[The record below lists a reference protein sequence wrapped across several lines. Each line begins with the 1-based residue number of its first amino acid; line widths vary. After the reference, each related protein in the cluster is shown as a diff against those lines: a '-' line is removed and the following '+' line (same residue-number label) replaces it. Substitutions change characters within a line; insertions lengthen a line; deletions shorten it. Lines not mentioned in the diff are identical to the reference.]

1 MRYWKSVLAASLAGS
16 LVLSAAASA
25 AEPWSVSVPAD
36 ALAVVAVRNVAELD
50 AGLKALVGPES
61 DVSVAAQLERNL
73 PAGAFDTSGPLLLVL
88 VAGEKNP
95 VPVTI
100 LQGKDP
106 AKLEEARITGD
117 RLPAGIVAVRRPT
130 PPIPPGAPEG
140 FRMPAPPPLYVLQLD
155 RWGVVAD
162 RIEPLVAFQS
172 AAERLAVGTAAG
184 SRLPDHMVWVHLN
197 PKSLKGTF
205 TGLLRQMQV
214 QTARE
219 APAGAPPAAVN
230 RVLDWYVSLL
240 DQVAS
245 MDLMADLGAERA
257 TGLVEA
263 ELVDGS
269 PLVAVARAAKPV
281 TGPPASLPA
290 TDSLLVAAWGQG
302 DWAKAIPPLK
312 TLIKPL
318 FDAIG
323 QGADEETRK
332 RMDELWATYD
342 QWATVLGPS
351 FAFVF
356 EPATP
361 GQGMYRVTEVIDLAA
376 PERYSQLMAKWMPLT
391 KDMMKGLMGQF
402 GAMPG
407 GPAMK
412 MDMNYE
418 PAAEEIAAVKVD
430 RMTFKI
436 QMQPP
441 AGAPPEAAERMK
453 KMMDVMYGPEGM
465 VVRTAVVN
473 NLAVI
478 TMGDAGHMARAIG
491 RARGQGEGFASNA
504 AVADAVKRIP
514 EGAVAQVLVS
524 VPSYAHAMVRMV
536 DRMMIETLVADPIKG
551 RAVLEAPPLPKAP
564 AIGNLTAGGI
574 YLDGRT
580 VRARVDVPASEVRT
594 TMDISKQWGQ
604 RMGWVMHEDM
614 KWAKEHLPKA
624 EPPPAP
630 PPLPPT
636 PPPPP
641 KAPPPPPVPP
651 PPLPP
656 TPPPPPA
663 AE

>member
-1 MRYWKSVLAASLAGS
+1 MRYWESVLAASLAGS

-36 ALAVVAVRNVAELD
+36 ALAVVAVRSVADFD

-73 PAGAFDTSGPLLLVL
+73 PAGVFDTSGPLLLVL
-88 VAGEKNP
+88 VAGEKTP
-95 VPVTI
+95 APVTV

-117 RLPAGIVAVRRPT
+117 KLPAGIVAVRRPT
-130 PPIPPGAPEG
+130 PPVPPGAPEG
-140 FRMPAPPPLYVLQLD
+140 FKMPAPPPLYVLQLD

-162 RIEPLVAFQS
+162 RLEPLVAFQS
-172 AAERLAVGTAAG
+172 AAERLAIGTAAG

-197 PKSLKGTF
+197 PKPLKGTF
-205 TGLLRQMQV
+205 TGLLKEMQAQM
-214 QTARE
+214 ARE

-230 RVLDWYVSLL
+230 RILDWYVSLL

-257 TGLVEA
+257 AGLVEA

-269 PLVAVARAAKPV
+269 PLVAAARAAKPV
-281 TGPPASLPA
+281 TGPPASLSA
-290 TDSLLVAAWGQG
+290 TDSFLVAGWGRA
-302 DWAKAIPPLK
+302 DWTKAMPPLK
-312 TLIKPL
+312 ALIKPL
-318 FDAIG
+318 IDALG

-356 EPATP
+356 EPAKP
-361 GQGMYRVTEVIDLAA
+361 GQGMYRLTETIALTDA
-376 PERYSQLMAKWMPLT
+376 RKYSDLMAKWMPIT
-391 KDMMKGLMGQF
+391 MDMMKGFMGQF
-402 GAMPG
+402 GTMPG

-418 PAAEEIAAVKVD
+418 PAAEEIAGVKVD
-430 RMTFKI
+430 RMTFKV

-441 AGAPPEAAERMK
+441 EGAPPEAAEQMK

-465 VVRTAVVN
+465 VVRMAVVD

-478 TMGDAGHMARAIG
+478 TMGDAGDMARAIG
-491 RARGQGEGFASNA
+491 RARGQGEGFASHA

-514 EGAVAQVLVS
+514 EGAVAQVLLS
-524 VPSYAHAMVRMV
+524 VPSYVHMMICMT
-536 DRMMIETLVADPIKG
+536 DRMMIESLPGALQG

-564 AIGNLTAGGI
+564 ALAGLTAGGI

-580 VRARVDVPASEVRT
+580 VRARVDVPASEIRAT
-594 TMDISKQWGQ
+594 TDISKQFGQ
-604 RMGWVMHEDM
+604 RMMWMMQEHA
-614 KWAKEHLPKA
+614 KWAQEQQRKA
-624 EPPPAP
+624 EEG
-630 PPLPPT
+630 T
-636 PPPPP
+636 PP
-641 KAPPPPPVPP
+641 K
-651 PPLPP
+651 
-656 TPPPPPA
+656 
-663 AE
+663 

>member
-1 MRYWKSVLAASLAGS
+1 MRHWKSVLAASLAGS

-50 AGLKALVGPES
+50 AGLKALVSPES

-95 VPVTI
+95 APVTI

-106 AKLEEARITGD
+106 AKLEEAR
-117 RLPAGIVAVRRPT
+117 LPGIENLPPGIVAVRGPT
-130 PPIPPGAPEG
+130 PPVPPGAPEG
-140 FRMPAPPPLYVLQLD
+140 FTMPAPPPLYVLQLD

-162 RIEPLVAFQS
+162 GPEPLIAFQS
-172 AAERLAVGTAAG
+172 AAERLAVGTTAG
-184 SRLPDHMVWVHLN
+184 SRLLDHMVWVHLN
-197 PKSLKGTF
+197 PKTLKGTF
-205 TGLLRQMQV
+205 AGLLQQMQA

-219 APAGAPPAAVN
+219 VPAGAPPAAVN

-257 TGLVEA
+257 AGLVEV

-269 PLVAVARAAKPV
+269 PLVDAARAAKPV

-290 TDSLLVAAWGQG
+290 TDSFLVAGWGRA
-302 DWAKAIPPLK
+302 DWTKAMPPLK

-318 FDAIG
+318 FDALG

-332 RMDELWATYD
+332 NLDELWATYD

-356 EPATP
+356 EPGKP
-361 GQGMYRVTEVIDLAA
+361 GQGLYRVTETVALADA
-376 PERYSQLMAKWMPLT
+376 RKYSDLMAKWMPLGM
-391 KDMMKGLMGQF
+391 DMMKGFMGQF
-402 GAMPG
+402 GTMPG

-418 PAAEEIAAVKVD
+418 PAAEEIAGVQVD

-441 AGAPPEAAERMK
+441 EGAPPEAAEQMK

-465 VVRTAVVN
+465 VARMAVVD

-478 TMGDAGHMARAIG
+478 TMGDAGDMARAIG
-491 RARGQGEGFASNA
+491 RARGQGGDFASNA

-524 VPSYAHAMVRMV
+524 VPSYVHAMVRMT
-536 DRMMIETLVADPIKG
+536 DRMMIESLPDPIKG
-551 RAVLEAPPLPKAP
+551 RAVLEAPAMPKAP
-564 AIGNLTAGGI
+564 GLGAPTAMGL

-594 TMDISKQWGQ
+594 TMDISKQFGQ
-604 RMGWVMHEDM
+604 RMMWIMQEHM
-614 KWAKEHLPKA
+614 KWAEDQQRKA
-624 EPPPAP
+624 QEET
-630 PPLPPT
+630 PPT
-636 PPPPP
+636 
-641 KAPPPPPVPP
+641 
-651 PPLPP
+651 
-656 TPPPPPA
+656 
-663 AE
+663 E

>member
-16 LVLSAAASA
+16 LVLSAVASA

-73 PAGAFDTSGPLLLVL
+73 PAGVFDTSGPVLFVL

-95 VPVTI
+95 APVTI

-117 RLPAGIVAVRRPT
+117 KLPAGIVAVRRPT

-140 FRMPAPPPLYVLQLD
+140 FKMPAPPPLYVLQLD

-172 AAERLAVGTAAG
+172 AAERLAGGTAAG
-184 SRLPDHMVWVHLN
+184 SRLPDHMIWVHLN
-197 PKSLKGTF
+197 PKPVKSLLS
-205 TGLLRQMQV
+205 GLLQQAM
-214 QTARE
+214 APMGPE
-219 APAGAPPAAVN
+219 APADATAPAGMN
-230 RVLDWYVSLL
+230 QILQWYLSML

-245 MDLMADLGAERA
+245 IDLMADLGAERA
-257 TGLVEA
+257 AGLVEV
-263 ELVDGS
+263 ELVEGS
-269 PLVAVARAAKPV
+269 PLAAAVRAAKPV

-290 TDSLLVAAWGQG
+290 TDSFLVAGWGQG
-302 DWAKAIPPLK
+302 DWAKAMPPLK
-312 TLIKPL
+312 TLTKPL
-318 FDAIG
+318 FDALG

-332 RMDELWATYD
+332 NLDELWATYD

-351 FAFVF
+351 FAFVL
-356 EPATP
+356 EPAKP
-361 GQGMYRVTEVIDLAA
+361 GQGLYRMTETIALTD
-376 PERYSQLMAKWMPLT
+376 PKKYSDLMAKWMPIAM
-391 KDMMKGLMGQF
+391 DMMKGFMGQF
-402 GAMPG
+402 GTMPG

-418 PAAEEIAAVKVD
+418 PAAEEIAGVKVD
-430 RMTFKI
+430 RMTFKV

-441 AGAPPEAAERMK
+441 AGAPPEAAEQMK

-465 VVRTAVVN
+465 VMRMAVVD

-478 TMGDAGHMARAIG
+478 TMGDADYMSRAIG
-491 RARGQGEGFASNA
+491 RARGQGEGFASHA

-514 EGAVAQVLVS
+514 EGAVAQVLLS
-524 VPSYAHAMVRMV
+524 VPSYVHAMVRMT
-536 DRMMIETLVADPIKG
+536 DRMMIEGLPDAIKA
-551 RAVLEAPPLPKAP
+551 RAVLEAPPMPKVS
-564 AIGNLTAGGI
+564 GLGDLTAGGI

-580 VRARVDVPASEVRT
+580 VRTRVDVPASEVRT
-594 TMDISKQWGQ
+594 TMDISKQFGQ
-604 RMGWVMHEDM
+604 RMMWIMQEHA
-614 KWAKEHLPKA
+614 KWAQEQQGEA
-624 EPPPAP
+624 QEG
-630 PPLPPT
+630 T

-641 KAPPPPPVPP
+641 
-651 PPLPP
+651 
-656 TPPPPPA
+656 T
-663 AE
+663 E

>member
-1 MRYWKSVLAASLAGS
+1 MLRVRTCLTAAVLVSAF
-16 LVLSAAASA
+16 SAAAFA
-25 AEPWSVSVPAD
+25 APAEEWSVSVPAD
-36 ALAVVAVRNVAELD
+36 ALAVVAVRNVGELD

-61 DVSVAAQLERNL
+61 DVSVAAQLEQSF
-73 PAGAFDTSGPLLLVL
+73 PAGVFDTSGPLLLVL

-95 VPVTI
+95 APVTI

-106 AKLEEARITGD
+106 AKLEEAR
-117 RLPAGIVAVRRPT
+117 LPGIENLPPGIVAVRRPT
-130 PPIPPGAPEG
+130 PPVPPGAPEG
-140 FRMPAPPPLYVLQLD
+140 FQMPERPPLFVLKLD

-162 RIEPLVAFQS
+162 RLEPLVAFQS

-205 TGLLRQMQV
+205 AGLLQQMQA

-219 APAGAPPAAVN
+219 APADAPPAAVN
-230 RVLDWYVSLL
+230 RILDWYISLL

-257 TGLVEA
+257 AGLVEA
-263 ELVDGS
+263 EFVEGS
-269 PLVAVARAAKPV
+269 PLADAVRAAKPV
-281 TGPPASLPA
+281 AGPPASLPA
-290 TDSLLVAAWGQG
+290 TDSFLVAAWGRV
-302 DWAKAIPPLK
+302 DWAKAMPPLK
-312 TLIKPL
+312 TLTKPL
-318 FDAIG
+318 FDALG

-332 RMDELWATYD
+332 NLDELWATYD

-351 FAFVF
+351 FAFTL
-356 EPATP
+356 EPAKP
-361 GQGMYRVTEVIDLAA
+361 GQGLYRLTETIALADA
-376 PERYSQLMAKWMPLT
+376 RKYSDLMAKWMPLA
-391 KDMMKGLMGQF
+391 KDMMKGFMGQF
-402 GAMPG
+402 GTMPG

-418 PAAEEIAAVKVD
+418 PAAEEIAGVKVD
-430 RMTFKI
+430 RMTFKV
-436 QMQPP
+436 QMQLPP
-441 AGAPPEAAERMK
+441 DAPPEAAEQMK
-453 KMMDVMYGPEGM
+453 KMMDRMYGPEGM
-465 VVRTAVVN
+465 VMRMAVVD

-514 EGAVAQVLVS
+514 EGAVAQVLLS
-524 VPSYAHAMVRMV
+524 VPSYVHMMISMT
-536 DRMMIETLVADPIKG
+536 DRMMIESLPEAIRG

-564 AIGNLTAGGI
+564 AVGNLTTGGI

-594 TMDISKQWGQ
+594 TTDISKQFGQ
-604 RMGWVMHEDM
+604 RMMWIMQEQM
-614 KWAKEHLPKA
+614 KWAQEQQGEA
-624 EPPPAP
+624 QEG
-630 PPLPPT
+630 T

-641 KAPPPPPVPP
+641 
-651 PPLPP
+651 
-656 TPPPPPA
+656 T
-663 AE
+663 E

>member
-1 MRYWKSVLAASLAGS
+1 MRCRANGWAVMLAGS

-25 AEPWSVSVPAD
+25 AEPWSVSVPSD
-36 ALAVVAVRNVAELD
+36 ALAVVVIRSVAELD
-50 AGLKALVGPES
+50 AGLKVLVGPES
-61 DVSVAAQLERNL
+61 DVSVAAQLEREL
-73 PAGAFDTSGPLLLVL
+73 PAGVFDTSGPLLFVL
-88 VAGEKNP
+88 VAGEKKP
-95 VPVTI
+95 APVTI

-106 AKLEEARITGD
+106 AKLEEAR
-117 RLPAGIVAVRRPT
+117 LPGIENLPPGIVAVRRPT

-140 FRMPAPPPLYVLQLD
+140 FKMPAPPPLYVLQLD

-162 RIEPLVAFQS
+162 RIEPLVAFKS

-205 TGLLRQMQV
+205 AGLLQQMQA

-240 DQVAS
+240 DPFAS
-245 MDLMADLGAERA
+245 MDLMAALGAERA
-257 TGLVEA
+257 AGLVEV

-269 PLVAVARAAKPV
+269 PLVDAVRAAKPV

-290 TDSLLVAAWGQG
+290 TDSFLAAAWGQG
-302 DWAKAIPPLK
+302 DWAKAMPPLK
-312 TLIKPL
+312 TLVKPL
-318 FDAIG
+318 FDALG

-356 EPATP
+356 EPAKP
-361 GQGMYRVTEVIDLAA
+361 GQGMYRMTEVIDLAA
-376 PERYSQLMAKWMPLT
+376 PEKYSQLMAKWMPLT

-402 GAMPG
+402 GTMPG
-407 GPAMK
+407 GPAIK

-418 PAAEEIAAVKVD
+418 PAAEEIAGVKVD
-430 RMTFKI
+430 RMTFKV

-441 AGAPPEAAERMK
+441 EGAPPEAAEQMK

-465 VVRTAVVN
+465 VMRTAVVN

-514 EGAVAQVLVS
+514 EGAVAQGLLS
-524 VPSYAHAMVRMV
+524 VPSYVHAMVRMT
-536 DRMMIETLVADPIKG
+536 DRMMIESLPDPIKG

-564 AIGNLTAGGI
+564 ALGNLTAGGI

-594 TMDISKQWGQ
+594 TMDIGKQFGQ
-604 RMGWVMHEDM
+604 RMTWIMQEHM
-614 KWAKEHLPKA
+614 KWAQEQQRKA
-624 EPPPAP
+624 EES
-630 PPLPPT
+630 
-636 PPPPP
+636 PPP
-641 KAPPPPPVPP
+641 KAPPPPPPTP

-656 TPPPPPA
+656 PPMPPPPPTPA
-663 AE
+663 GAE

>member
-25 AEPWSVSVPAD
+25 AEPWSVSVPSD

-73 PAGAFDTSGPLLLVL
+73 PAGAFDTSGPLLFVL

-117 RLPAGIVAVRRPT
+117 KLPAGIVAVRRPT

-140 FRMPAPPPLYVLQLD
+140 FKRPAPPSLYVLQLD

-205 TGLLRQMQV
+205 TGLLRQMQA
-214 QTARE
+214 QMARE

-245 MDLMADLGAERA
+245 IDLMADLGAERA
-257 TGLVEA
+257 AGLVEA
-263 ELVDGS
+263 ELVEGS
-269 PLVAVARAAKPV
+269 PLVDAVRAAKPV

-290 TDSLLVAAWGQG
+290 TDSFLVAAWGQG
-302 DWAKAIPPLK
+302 DWAKAMPPLK
-312 TLIKPL
+312 TLVKPL
-318 FDAIG
+318 FDALG
-323 QGADEETRK
+323 QGTDEETRK

-356 EPATP
+356 EPAKP
-361 GQGMYRVTEVIDLAA
+361 GQGMYRMTEVIDLAA
-376 PERYSQLMAKWMPLT
+376 PEKYSQLMAKWMPLT
-391 KDMMKGLMGQF
+391 KDMMKGFMGQF
-402 GAMPG
+402 GTMPG

-418 PAAEEIAAVKVD
+418 PAAEEIAGVKVD
-430 RMTFKI
+430 RVTFKI

-441 AGAPPEAAERMK
+441 EGAPPEAAEQMK

-465 VVRTAVVN
+465 VMRTAVVN

-491 RARGQGEGFASNA
+491 RVRGQGEGFASNA

-514 EGAVAQVLVS
+514 EGAVAQGLLS
-524 VPSYAHAMVRMV
+524 VPSYVHMMISMT
-536 DRMMIETLVADPIKG
+536 DRMMIEGLPDAIRG

-564 AIGNLTAGGI
+564 ALGDLTAGGI

-594 TMDISKQWGQ
+594 TMDIGKQFGQ
-604 RMGWVMHEDM
+604 RMTWIMQEHM
-614 KWAKEHLPKA
+614 KWAQEQQRKA
-624 EPPPAP
+624 QEG
-630 PPLPPT
+630 
-636 PPPPP
+636 
-641 KAPPPPPVPP
+641 APPPPPANP
-651 PPLPP
+651 
-656 TPPPPPA
+656 
-663 AE
+663 

>member
-1 MRYWKSVLAASLAGS
+1 MRYWESVLAASLAGS

-205 TGLLRQMQV
+205 TGLLQQMQA
-214 QTARE
+214 QMARE

-257 TGLVEA
+257 AGLVEV

-269 PLVAVARAAKPV
+269 PLVAAARAAKPV

-290 TDSLLVAAWGQG
+290 TDSFLVAGWGQG
-302 DWAKAIPPLK
+302 DWVKAMPPLK
-312 TLIKPL
+312 TLVKPL
-318 FDAIG
+318 FDALA

-356 EPATP
+356 EPAKP

-376 PERYSQLMAKWMPLT
+376 PEKYSELMAKWMPLAT
-391 KDMMKGLMGQF
+391 DMMKGFMGPF
-402 GAMPG
+402 GTMPG

-418 PAAEEIAAVKVD
+418 PAAEKIAGVKVD
-430 RMTFKI
+430 RMTFKV

-441 AGAPPEAAERMK
+441 PGAPPEAAEQMK

-465 VVRTAVVN
+465 VVRMAVVG

-478 TMGDAGHMARAIG
+478 TMGDADYMARAIG
-491 RARGQGEGFASNA
+491 RARGQVGDFASNA
-504 AVADAVKRIP
+504 AVADAVQRIP
-514 EGAVAQVLVS
+514 EGAVAQGLLS
-524 VPSYAHAMVRMV
+524 VPSYGHMMISMM
-536 DRMMIETLVADPIKG
+536 DRMMIEGLPDAIRG

-564 AIGNLTAGGI
+564 APAGLTAGGI

-580 VRARVDVPASEVRT
+580 VRARVDVPASEIRS
-594 TMDISKQWGQ
+594 TMEVQKQFVA
-604 RMGWVMHEDM
+604 RMMWILQEHM
-614 KWAKEHLPKA
+614 KWAQEQQRKA
-624 EPPPAP
+624 DPPPAP
-630 PPLPPT
+630 PPLPPPPPP

-641 KAPPPPPVPP
+641 KAPP
-651 PPLPP
+651 
-656 TPPPPPA
+656 A